1 MNNTALIDCQ
11 ALNKTYRLGSVE
23 VQALK
28 DINLCIDHGEDVAI
42 VGPSGSGK
50 STLMNILGCLDTPTS
65 GQYLLDGKNIRD
77 LSKNELAIVRNQK
90 IGFIFQNFNLLA
102 NASAVENVMLP
113 LFYRGMPYEERK
125 QRAITMLE
133 QVGLNQRIHHM
144 PNELSGGE
152 RQRVAIARALVTE
165 PDILLADEPTG
176 NLDTKTGQE
185 IMQLFANMRQ
195 AGKTVVMIT
204 HDMGLAERA
213 ERVVKIRDGRIIAT
227 NY

>member
-23 VQALK
+23 VQALR
-28 DINLCIDHGEDVAI
+28 DINLCINHGEDVAI

-102 NASAVENVMLP
+102 NASALENVMLP
-113 LFYRGMPYEERK
+113 LFYRGTPYEERK

-227 NY
+227 NC

>member
-1 MNNTALIDCQ
+1 MNNTALINCQ
-11 ALNKTYRLGSVE
+11 ALNKTYHLGSVE
-23 VQALK
+23 VQALRN
-28 DINLCIDHGEDVAI
+28 INLCINHGEDVAI

-65 GQYLLDGKNIRD
+65 GRYLLDGKNIRD

-102 NASAVENVMLP
+102 NASALENVMLP
-113 LFYRGMPYEERK
+113 LFYRGTPYEERK

-213 ERVVKIRDGRIIAT
+213 ERVVKIRDGRIQEI
-227 NY
+227 